1 MRWLSIYGDSKS
13 SFSEILLY
21 SGEQFMGSVSV
32 PLVGGVTIVNKIATG
47 VKEISLVLP
56 CLA

>member
-13 SFSEILLY
+13 SLSEILLD

-47 VKEISLVLP
+47 VKEISSVLP